1 MVTSPSRHL
10 LPSWQFKVRRSFI
23 VHKTFQELHSKT
35 AFPKMANGISS
46 DFFKMNWLEI
56 GSQRSKVRVTLTSQ
70 NMFVAITQFYA
81 QMSNKISGQ
90 RLNDLWCQSLFS
102 PLLFYTMTHHDRE
115 EVILVIKESCL
126 DSVSCL
132 LFQMKETRK
141 YSHLKSRNLVK
152 FRLFFFL
159 KKLIQTCLSIIEIV
173 YNQIH
178 LLFPDL
184 FLTFTSVV

>member
-81 QMSNKISGQ
+81 QMSNKWSEVKWSVMSKLVLPVVI
-90 RLNDLWCQSLFS
+90 L
-102 PLLFYTMTHHDRE
+102 HHDSPRPWGGHSSYQGKLFGFSE
-115 EVILVIKESCL
+115 LSSVSDERNQKIFSFKKPESC
-126 DSVSCL
+126 
-132 LFQMKETRK
+132 
-141 YSHLKSRNLVK
+141 
-152 FRLFFFL
+152 
-159 KKLIQTCLSIIEIV
+159 
-173 YNQIH
+173 
-178 LLFPDL
+178 
-184 FLTFTSVV
+184 